1 MEVTVI
7 IMNHIFEIAKKFNL
21 PAEPVEAQE
30 CKIGHINF
38 TYFVTCDNGEKFVL
52 QNINTNI
59 FKDTDI
65 LMNNIVGVTSHIRK
79 KLEAEG
85 KDPLRGTLKFYCS
98 ENGLYYYKDEEGKSW
113 RLYKYVDD
121 VDCYQIAD
129 SIELLER
136 VGWAFGHFQMQLS
149 DYDAGKLRETIPN
162 FHNTPSRLNDFKI
175 ALEKDTAG
183 RAASIP
189 DDIKFVLDHAEV
201 CSYIMDKIKEG
212 DIPLRVTHNDT
223 KLNNILMDHANG
235 EPVCVID
242 LDTIMPGSVLFD
254 FGDAIRFGAS
264 SALED
269 ETDLSKVYMR
279 EEAFDAFAKGFV
291 SGLEGSLSETEIM
304 ELPMGALIITLETGI
319 RFLTDYL
326 NGDVYFRVHHAQ
338 HNLDRARNQFAL
350 VRDMEKKLPRM
361 REIVKNYI

>member
-7 IMNHIFEIAKKFNL
+7 IMKEIFDIAKKFNL
-21 PAEPVEAQE
+21 PAEPVSMQE
-30 CKIGHINF
+30 CKIGHINS
-38 TYFVTCDNGEKFVL
+38 TYFIDCADGEKFVL
-52 QNINTNI
+52 QHINTNI
-59 FKDTDI
+59 FKDPDI
-65 LMNNIVGVTSHIRK
+65 LMDNIVGVTAHIRK

-98 ENGLYYYKDEEGKSW
+98 VSGLYYYKDEQGRCW

-121 VDCYQIAD
+121 VDCFLIAD
-129 SIELLER
+129 STELLER
-136 VGWAFGHFQMQLS
+136 VGHAFGHFQMQLA
-149 DYDAGKLRETIPN
+149 DYDAGLLRETIPN

-189 DDIKFVLDHAEV
+189 EDIKFVLDHEEV
-201 CSYIMDKIKEG
+201 CSYVMDKIADG
-212 DIPLRVTHNDT
+212 DLPLRVTHNDT
-223 KLNNILMDHANG
+223 KLNNILMDHETG
-235 EPVCVID
+235 EPVCIID

-279 EEAFDAFAKGFV
+279 EDAFDAFAKGFV

-304 ELPMGALIITLETGI
+304 ELPMGALVITLETGI

-326 NGDVYFRVHHAQ
+326 YGDVYFRVHHPQ

-350 VRDMEKKLPRM
+350 VRDMEKKMPLM
-361 REIVKNYI
+361 REIVKKYI